1 MDNAFPFVNFQY
13 FVALIL
19 SERIYCA
26 IYYSSCDVTF
36 AKKMQVQLRNLL
48 NFPWAIKFFMKDHV
62 FFTDAFHVTYLFKP
76 FYAVEQTKVC

>member
-1 MDNAFPFVNFQY
+1 MDNAFPFVNFQC

-48 NFPWAIKFFMKDHV
+48 NFP
-62 FFTDAFHVTYLFKP
+62 
-76 FYAVEQTKVC
+76 